1 MNTNAKQ
8 KQELKTKYD
17 ELLKVVEGHK
27 RVTNALSQ
35 ILESNSQ
42 LTHCIYDLVHELQ
55 EREVYKQTGSY
66 PETKRPELKIVNS

>member
-1 MNTNAKQ
+1 MSTTPKQ
-8 KQELKTKYD
+8 QQELKTKYD

-42 LTHCIYDLVHELQ
+42 LTHVIYDLVQIMQ
-55 EREVYKQTGSY
+55 EREVFKQTGSY
-66 PETKRPELKIVNS
+66 PETPKQKLKIVNK